1 MFEITQFSTY
11 STILQLPFRTL
22 VGVDFVMH
30 LCNLFLGRAVSHTH
44 FKSFMASLQF

>member
-30 LCNLFLGRAVSHTH
+30 LCNLFLGRAVSYIH